1 MYDSSP
7 LTGQLKMYFIIPFK
21 VWRGAGL
28 RLTANTFERASR
40 GKNCAT
46 GTSLFIFTVFLES
59 FGERGKTGM
68 FMKVSRWSHLHPQL
82 FFAVL
87 GP

>member
-1 MYDSSP
+1 
-7 LTGQLKMYFIIPFK
+7 MYFVIPFK
-21 VWRGAGL
+21 VWLRGAVPGRGSQQTLL
-28 RLTANTFERASR
+28 RVPQEERSVQA
-40 GKNCAT
+40 

-68 FMKVSRWSHLHPQL
+68 FMKLSRWSHLHPQL